1 MEVPKLLPTV
11 TSMSAPAESDSDGAN
26 DGPSDPA
33 RPSKRACK
41 DRVNFTNDLRTLL
54 GKTIFDNHSDYS
66 PVLIKGSHKQKEP
79 LTRLVDLINQHL
91 AREHPGKNL
100 VMDNRGVGR
109 WIKECIKCVT
119 QWRKELDTEIKDGG
133 DIDSGADNKVVEEHK
148 QIWLELMD
156 CHEIFISAG
165 GSAAS
170 GSGGGVPNEV
180 RGSATVTEGAKDLQ
194 TAAEN
199 EIALRKEQSIAS

>member
-11 TSMSAPAESDSDGAN
+11 TSMSAPAENDSDGAN
-26 DGPSDPA
+26 DGPSNPA

-109 WIKECIKCVT
+109 WIKECI
-119 QWRKELDTEIKDGG
+119 
-133 DIDSGADNKVVEEHK
+133 
-148 QIWLELMD
+148 
-156 CHEIFISAG
+156 
-165 GSAAS
+165 
-170 GSGGGVPNEV
+170 
-180 RGSATVTEGAKDLQ
+180 
-194 TAAEN
+194 
-199 EIALRKEQSIAS
+199 